1 VIRLR
6 CKKCGSFLAN
16 VRALYGP
23 FKSVLVIEVNCRNR
37 DCRLVNTIEFQIR
50 KPVPISTS
58 VKKRTR
64 ARLGR

>member
-1 VIRLR
+1 MLRLR

-37 DCRLVNTIEFQIR
+37 DCKFVNTIEFQIR
-50 KPVPISTS
+50 KPVAIKSSTIRR
-58 VKKRTR
+58 KRS
-64 ARLGR
+64 RLLH